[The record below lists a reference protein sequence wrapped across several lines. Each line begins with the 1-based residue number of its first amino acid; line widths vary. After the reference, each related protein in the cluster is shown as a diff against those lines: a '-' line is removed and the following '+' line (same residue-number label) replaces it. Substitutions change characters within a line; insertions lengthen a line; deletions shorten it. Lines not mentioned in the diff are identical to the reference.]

1 MTILATATTWS
12 DPVTLTR
19 DEVFQCHQ
27 GIAYITLEDAA
38 PDKITDGIKLGGG
51 NDRYVAIAGAKVRW
65 AAPTP
70 SQTTLYRGPAGVV

>member
-1 MTILATATTWS
+1 MTILALDTSWS

-27 GIAYITLEDAA
+27 GIAYITLEDEA
-38 PDKITDGIKLGGG
+38 PAVIIDGIKLMGGADG
-51 NDRYVAIAGAKVRW
+51 YVAVTGSKVRW

-70 SQTTLYRGPAGVV
+70 SQTTLYRGPAGLL